1 MSEIVI
7 TFEQLRSMIGLTV
20 RYYGR
25 LYQIIEVLEDGPSLV
40 LLAAESQRTIQPSL
54 TGEAT
59 RRAPQTETVRVLST
73 DRSELH
79 YDFLAL
85 ELA

>member
-1 MSEIVI
+1 MSEITI
-7 TFEQLRSMIGLTV
+7 TLEQLRSMIGLTV

-40 LLAAESQRTIQPSL
+40 LQAAEAQPTIQPSL

-59 RRAPQTETVRVLST
+59 RRTPATETVRVLNENRT
-73 DRSELH
+73 ELH
-79 YDFLAL
+79 YDFLAI